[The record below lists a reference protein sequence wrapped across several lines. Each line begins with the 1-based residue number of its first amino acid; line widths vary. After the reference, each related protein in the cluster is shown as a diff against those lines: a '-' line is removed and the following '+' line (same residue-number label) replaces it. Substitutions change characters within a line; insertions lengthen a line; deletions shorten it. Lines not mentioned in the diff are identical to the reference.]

1 MTIAENDPQSL
12 GDTAAASVTPR
23 VAGAPALLPV
33 AVATG
38 EGAWVT
44 DVEGRR
50 YLDLTAESALT
61 FGHRH
66 PALVAVA
73 TEQLGRLTATSPAV
87 ADDRRAAFAAALAE
101 LVGAE
106 TSLPLTTP
114 IEAVDA
120 ALAATARWSQ
130 PRSDGSAVGGQP
142 RVVVAAGSHGRLVEA
157 GAVTVPFG
165 DIDALDAVLDSGG
178 DAAREDGIVAVLLEP
193 VQVATGV
200 IAAPDGYLEAVR
212 RSCTERGIL
221 FVLDETRSGGGRLG
235 DAVAF
240 GGGDAAPDLRIL
252 GSAFGGGIV
261 PLAAV
266 AGSRTL
272 LDGLPVS
279 ASASP
284 LATAIGHRAVEMLVT
299 GELQTRARALAEHL
313 AARLDPLVG
322 AGVRTVRTAGV
333 WAGLDLDPAAG
344 TAREVARR
352 LVSRGV
358 LVDVAG
364 ESTVLIEP
372 TLVIRATELDWAIEQ
387 LRLVLAG

>member
-1 MTIAENDPQSL
+1 MTIAENDPPSL
-12 GDTAAASVTPR
+12 ASTDTAPATSRA
-23 VAGAPALLPV
+23 AGAPPLLPV
-33 AVATG
+33 TVATA

-50 YLDLTAESALT
+50 YLDLTAEPART

-87 ADDRRAAFAAALAE
+87 ADDRRNAFAAALAE

-106 TSLPLTTP
+106 TALPLITP
-114 IEAVDA
+114 LEAVDA

-130 PRSDGSAVGGQP
+130 SRSDGSPGGRQP
-142 RVVVAAGSHGRLVEA
+142 RVVVAAGSHERLVEA

-165 DIDALDAVLDSGG
+165 DIDALDAALGSRG
-178 DAAREDGIVAVLLEP
+178 DGAREDGVAAVVLEP
-193 VQVATGV
+193 VQAARGLV
-200 IAAPDGYLEAVR
+200 AAPDGYLDAVR

-235 DAVAF
+235 DAVALGD
-240 GGGDAAPDLRIL
+240 GGAAPDLRIV

-266 AGSRTL
+266 AGSRAL
-272 LDGLPVS
+272 LDGLPVA

-284 LATAIGHRAVEMLVT
+284 LAAAIGHRAVEMLAT

-313 AARLDPLVG
+313 AARLEPLVG
-322 AGVRTVRTAGV
+322 AGVTTVRTAGV
-333 WAGLDLDPAAG
+333 WAGLDLDPAVG
-344 TAREVARR
+344 TAHEVARR